1 MDVTVDVGGRP
12 GLDCGGFCSFCYFKG
27 VKKVEP
33 LGCKQCKPHKKSCDY
48 CSRAVIEIEPGFKPL
63 EQLIFEVA
71 QQSCSNTPDRI
82 VVKGN
87 GDLSCYPDILKLVK
101 TVSDG
106 KVPVCLDYTSGKGF
120 VRGDEAG
127 PLIDAGVRR
136 VSFSIFSTNADL
148 RRRYVNDQHPE
159 AVLSNLRIFCEE
171 CDVYGMIVL
180 IPGINDGANLEK
192 TARDLEE
199 MGAKGLMLMSF
210 ANTREQGLI
219 FGNEPVMPG
228 IIPYSV
234 ESIKKIAIMVDQAY
248 DMRVIGTPL
257 MDPYTGAPFA
267 LAHHKEELK
276 KLPAIEN
283 SATIITS
290 SVAYPLLSSI
300 FGELGDEVNVVSVK
314 KEIGNLM
321 TIEDFNELDL
331 KNVKE
336 RVIIPG
342 MVLAHDRE
350 VRKALRRDGQRR
362 LAFRGPDDLTVES
375 ERSIYMTPRQVLD
388 REIEA
393 FTGLIEEINEVGVEP
408 SDRFTGIE
416 CIQDGY
422 NSAHMLRGS
431 AFSFTS

>member
-1 MDVTVDVGGRP
+1 MEVTVDVGGRP

-27 VKKVEP
+27 LKKVEP
-33 LGCKQCKPHKKSCDY
+33 LGCKKCKPHKKSCDY
-48 CSRAVIEIEPGFKPL
+48 CGRAVIEIEPGFKPL

-71 QQSCSNTPDRI
+71 QQSCNSTPDRI
-82 VVKGN
+82 IVKGN
-87 GDLSCYPDILKLVK
+87 GDLSCYPDILKFVR

-136 VSFSIFSTNADL
+136 VSFSIFSTDDGL
-148 RRRYVNDQHPE
+148 RRKYVNDQHPE

-180 IPGINDGANLEK
+180 IPGINDGPELEK

-219 FGNEPVMPG
+219 FGNDPIMPG

-234 ESIKKIAIMVDQAY
+234 ESIKRIAIRIDEEY

-267 LAHHKEELK
+267 LAHHQKELK

-300 FGELGDEVNVVSVK
+300 FEELGGEVNVVSVK

-350 VRKALRRDGQRR
+350 ILKALRRDGQRR

-393 FTGLIEEINEVGVEP
+393 FTGLIEEINDVGVEP
-408 SDRFTGIE
+408 EGRFTGVG

-422 NSAHMLRGS
+422 TSANKLRGS
-431 AFSFTS
+431 AFSFPC